1 MSSVYVL
8 SLKLLPFGTIIRTMG
23 NWYGD
28 KLITDNSI
36 PLTKLLSY
44 SRLFTAIRE
53 FYVFALLNYAFLF
66 IFFSCF
72 YFISKICTV
81 YQDST
86 FISLV
91 GCFLSQCSFA
101 YPNSSCYSKVYLLS
115 ILLQI
120 CLTLIVVQCFLLT
133 HCFSFRTIC
142 ITLL

>member
-1 MSSVYVL
+1 MV
-8 SLKLLPFGTIIRTMG
+8 
-23 NWYGD
+23 
-28 KLITDNSI
+28 
-36 PLTKLLSY
+36 
-44 SRLFTAIRE
+44 
-53 FYVFALLNYAFLF
+53 

-91 GCFLSQCSFA
+91 VCFLSQCSFA

-142 ITLL
+142 ITLLWNPALFVSLPPFCLPSTFFHGQGKSASLLLCVFFTLTYIYTVRTFLWIISFPK